1 MAGGGC
7 FLAILGGYLMSKV
20 SGTSILATTCLAVI
34 AAATLFLCMPSQPSY
49 WIWVFPAM
57 VCATTAID
65 LVYSVVNVFLSS
77 ELPTDQQGMAGSLAH
92 ALVRFSDTLM
102 LGVAKAITPEA
113 LDTNDRA
120 SYRGAFWLQVAC
132 GVGALLIVLIYVRIG
147 KAEANENIDGRD
159 ILVGSECQELSL
171 LV

>member
-1 MAGGGC
+1 M
-7 FLAILGGYLMSKV
+7 I
-20 SGTSILATTCLAVI
+20 
-34 AAATLFLCMPSQPSY
+34 
-49 WIWVFPAM
+49 
-57 VCATTAID
+57 CATTAID